1 MPRTRKGHA
10 VRKAK
15 KRELKRVRG
24 HRAMAGH
31 TWRLATEALRRAEVY
46 ARRDRRQRKRDFRS
60 LWILRLNAACKQRG
74 MRYSEFIHGLKKA
87 NIALNRKMLS
97 EIAIA
102 DPQAFDAITQ
112 EIKAALA

>member
-1 MPRTRKGHA
+1 MPRIRKGHA

-60 LWILRLNAACKQRG
+60 IWIVRLSAACKQRG
-74 MRYSEFIHGLKKA
+74 LRYSEFINGCKKA
-87 NIALNRKMLS
+87 NIGLNRKMLS

-102 DPQAFDAITQ
+102 DPQGFDAITAEVQ
-112 EIKAALA
+112 AALP

>member
-1 MPRTRKGHA
+1 MPRTRKGAA

-60 LWILRLNAACKQRG
+60 LWIVRLSAACKQRG
-74 MRYSEFIHGLKKA
+74 IRYSEFINGCKKA
-87 NIALNRKMLS
+87 NILLNRKMLS

-102 DPQAFDAITQ
+102 DPQGFDAITQ
-112 EIKAALA
+112 EVRAALA